1 MLRPALMAR
10 RLVPHASSSQGAEN
24 RDHPQAICDLRFQ
37 QSWPSVCRPFLL
49 MYKFQSLLWM
59 TYALAVHPLSAEP
72 APVVTLESIGV
83 RVRSQN
89 PDLAAAR
96 LMIDEAMGRMRN
108 TGRLENPELQ
118 VGPRYNAT
126 SAERGLEVAINQK
139 FPVTNRLK
147 LEKNL
152 GATEVESARVE
163 IREVENQ
170 LIGAARSAMVRVLA
184 VRQRKDLLEQQS
196 KLATELAD
204 FISAAAQ
211 RGESSALGAGQAR
224 LEASRW
230 STESRRL
237 TAEERQ
243 AIGELKPLLGMQPGE
258 PLHVSGSLP
267 GLALPD
273 GAHADK
279 RPALEVARLAVIAA
293 EQTAAVER
301 TKRYGD
307 LTAGVVAAAERNIDA
322 PNSAEKEGII
332 GIQFS
337 IPLPFWN
344 NNEGNIEAAEAR
356 AERRRKEALA
366 LHRTIL
372 LEAEAARAEMV
383 EWAKLAAE
391 IDQSLLPQAGEQ
403 SGLAEQSWR
412 AGQADLIAVFRS
424 REQSLAL
431 AATRLDALQ
440 NFHLARVRYETAWG
454 NP

>member
-1 MLRPALMAR
+1 M
-10 RLVPHASSSQGAEN
+10 S
-24 RDHPQAICDLRFQ
+24 
-37 QSWPSVCRPFLL
+37 
-49 MYKFQSLLWM
+49 KFQSLVWM
-59 TYALAVHPLSAEP
+59 TCALAAHPLSAEP

-83 RVRSQN
+83 RVCSQN

-108 TGRLENPELQ
+108 AGLLENPELQ
-118 VGPRYNAT
+118 VDTRHHAT
-126 SAERGLEVAINQK
+126 SAERGIEVALHQK

-147 LEKNL
+147 LERNL
-152 GATEVESARVE
+152 GVTEVESARAE
-163 IREVENQ
+163 IREAENQ
-170 LIGAARSAMVRVLA
+170 LIGAARAAMVRVLA

-196 KLATELAD
+196 KLSTELAD

-211 RGESSALGAGQAR
+211 RGEASALDAGQAR
-224 LEASRW
+224 LEAAHW

-237 TAEERQ
+237 AAEERQ
-243 AIGELKPLLGMQPGE
+243 AIRELKPLLGMQPGE
-258 PLHVSGSLP
+258 PLHISGSLP

-279 RPALEVARLAVIAA
+279 RPALEVARLAVLAA
-293 EQTAAVER
+293 EQAAEVER

-307 LTAGVVAAAERNIDA
+307 LTAGVVAAAERNIDE
-322 PNSAEKEGII
+322 PNGAENEGII

-344 NNEGNIEAAEAR
+344 KNEGNIEAAEAR
-356 AERRRKEALA
+356 AERRRKEVLA
-366 LHRTIL
+366 LRRNIL
-372 LEAEAARAEMV
+372 LEAEGTRAEMV

-403 SGLAEQSWR
+403 RGLAEQSWR
-412 AGQADLIAVFRS
+412 AGQADLIGVFRS